1 MIIFLRH
8 AQAEN
13 NAKRIL
19 AGRTEGVHLTK
30 TGIEQA
36 EQIAKY
42 LKPLDISAIYS
53 SPIERASHTAEIVAK
68 NNSLDHN
75 LDDRLTEIE
84 MGKFTRMNYDDM
96 FAKYGNI
103 FLKFYENDPVIAEHE
118 VETFP
123 DVQKRVLDMVDHVLK
138 KHNNENVILVTH
150 MDPIKSMLAK
160 VMNLLPETLF
170 ELIIANASLT
180 IIKEQ
185 DKKFSLSAINAMN
198 IDRYYQTWYPKSS
211 INFKL
216 YRSATQSNDNEQ
228 NISIINHHC
237 DFMHNP
243 NN

>member
-13 NAKRIL
+13 NTKRIL
-19 AGRTEGVHLTK
+19 AGRTEGVPLTK

-36 EQIAKY
+36 ERITKY
-42 LKPLDISAIYS
+42 LASIDISAIYS
-53 SPIERASHTAEIVAK
+53 SPIERARHTAVIIAK
-68 NNSLDHN
+68 NCSLEEVVIDE
-75 LDDRLTEIE
+75 RLTEID

-103 FLKFYENDPVIAEHE
+103 FLKFYENDPVISEHE

-180 IIKEQ
+180 IITEQ
-185 DKKFSLSAINAMN
+185 DKKFSLSAINAMD
-198 IDRYYQTWYPKSS
+198 IDRYDQT
-211 INFKL
+211 
-216 YRSATQSNDNEQ
+216 
-228 NISIINHHC
+228 
-237 DFMHNP
+237 
-243 NN
+243 

>member
-13 NAKRIL
+13 NTKRIL

-30 TGIEQA
+30 AGIEQA
-36 EQIAKY
+36 ESIAKY
-42 LKPLDISAIYS
+42 LKSLDISAIYS

-68 NNSLDHN
+68 NNSLDYE

-84 MGKFTRMNYDDM
+84 MGRFTRMNYDDM

-123 DVQKRVLDMVDHVLK
+123 EVQRRVLDMVTHVVK
-138 KHNNENVILVTH
+138 KHKNENVIFVTH
-150 MDPIKSMLAK
+150 MDPIKSMLSI
-160 VMNLLPETLF
+160 VMDLKPKTLF

-185 DKKFSLSAINAMN
+185 ENKFSLSAINAMDV
-198 IDRYYQTWYPKSS
+198 DRYYQTW
-211 INFKL
+211 
-216 YRSATQSNDNEQ
+216 
-228 NISIINHHC
+228 
-237 DFMHNP
+237 
-243 NN
+243 

>member
-30 TGIEQA
+30 TGLEQA
-36 EQIAKY
+36 ERIAKY

-123 DVQKRVLDMVDHVLK
+123 QVQSRILDMVNHMVE
-138 KHNNENVILVTH
+138 KHKNENVILVTH
-150 MDPIKSMLAK
+150 MDPIKSMLST
-160 VMNLLPETLF
+160 VMGLKPKTLF

-198 IDRYYQTWYPKSS
+198 IDRYYQTW
-211 INFKL
+211 
-216 YRSATQSNDNEQ
+216 
-228 NISIINHHC
+228 
-237 DFMHNP
+237 
-243 NN
+243 

>member
-19 AGRTEGVHLTK
+19 AGRIEGVHLTK

-53 SPIERASHTAEIVAK
+53 SPIERASHTAEIIAK
-68 NNSLDHN
+68 NRSLDYE
-75 LDDRLTEIE
+75 LDDRITEID

-118 VETFP
+118 VETYLH
-123 DVQKRVLDMVDHVLK
+123 VQRRVLDMVDHVVK
-138 KHNNENVILVTH
+138 KHKNENAILVTH
-150 MDPIKSMLAK
+150 MDPIKSMLST
-160 VMNLLPETLF
+160 VMDLKPKALF

-185 DKKFSLSAINAMN
+185 ENKFSLSAINAMDV
-198 IDRYYQTWYPKSS
+198 DRYYQTW
-211 INFKL
+211 
-216 YRSATQSNDNEQ
+216 
-228 NISIINHHC
+228 
-237 DFMHNP
+237 
-243 NN
+243 

>member
-13 NAKRIL
+13 NTKRIL
-19 AGRTEGVHLTK
+19 AGRTEGVPLTK
-30 TGIEQA
+30 TGIQQA
-36 EQIAKY
+36 EQISEY

-53 SPIERASHTAEIVAK
+53 SPIERAKHTAEIVAK
-68 NNSLDHN
+68 NCSLDVV
-75 LDDRLTEIE
+75 LDERLTEID

-103 FLKFYENDPVIAEHE
+103 FLKFYENDPVISEHE

-123 DVQKRVLDMVDHVLK
+123 NVQKRVLDLVDHVLK

-160 VMNLLPETLF
+160 VMNLAPETLF

-180 IIKEQ
+180 IVKEQ
-185 DKKFSLSAINAMN
+185 DKKFSLSAINAMDV
-198 IDRYYQTWYPKSS
+198 DRYHQTW
-211 INFKL
+211 
-216 YRSATQSNDNEQ
+216 
-228 NISIINHHC
+228 
-237 DFMHNP
+237 
-243 NN
+243 

>member
-13 NAKRIL
+13 NTKRIL
-19 AGRTEGVHLTK
+19 AGRTEGVPLTK

-36 EQIAKY
+36 ERIAKY
-42 LKPLDISAIYS
+42 LAPIDISAIYS
-53 SPIERASHTAEIVAK
+53 SPIERAKHTAEIVAK
-68 NNSLDHN
+68 NCSLDVV
-75 LDDRLTEIE
+75 LDERLTEIN

-103 FLKFYENDPVIAEHE
+103 FLKFYENDPVISEHE

-123 DVQKRVLDMVDHVLK
+123 DVQKRVLEMVDHVLK

-160 VMNLLPETLF
+160 VMNLVPKTLF

-185 DKKFSLSAINAMN
+185 DEIFSLSAINAMN
-198 IDRYYQTWYPKSS
+198 IDRYYQTW
-211 INFKL
+211 
-216 YRSATQSNDNEQ
+216 
-228 NISIINHHC
+228 
-237 DFMHNP
+237 
-243 NN
+243 

>member
-68 NNSLDHN
+68 NNSLDYE

-84 MGKFTRMNYDDM
+84 MGKFTLMNYDDM

-103 FLKFYENDPVIAEHE
+103 FLKFYENDPVIAEQE
-118 VETFP
+118 VETFLH
-123 DVQKRVLDMVDHVLK
+123 VQERILDIVNHIVE
-138 KHNNENVILVTH
+138 KHKNENVILVTH
-150 MDPIKSMLAK
+150 MDPIKSMLST
-160 VMNLLPETLF
+160 VMDLKPKALF
-170 ELIIANASLT
+170 ELIIAHASLT

-185 DKKFSLSAINAMN
+185 DKKFSLSAINAMDV
-198 IDRYYQTWYPKSS
+198 DRYYQTW
-211 INFKL
+211 
-216 YRSATQSNDNEQ
+216 
-228 NISIINHHC
+228 
-237 DFMHNP
+237 
-243 NN
+243 

>member
-13 NAKRIL
+13 NTNLIL

-30 TGIEQA
+30 AGIEQA
-36 EQIAKY
+36 ESIAKY
-42 LKPLDISAIYS
+42 LKSLDISAIYS

-68 NNSLDHN
+68 NNSLDYE
-75 LDDRLTEIE
+75 LDDRITEIE

-123 DVQKRVLDMVDHVLK
+123 EVQRRVLDMVTHVVK
-138 KHNNENVILVTH
+138 KHKNENVIFVTH
-150 MDPIKSMLAK
+150 MDPIKSMLSI
-160 VMNLLPETLF
+160 VMDLKPKTLF

-185 DKKFSLSAINAMN
+185 ENKFSLSAINAMD
-198 IDRYYQTWYPKSS
+198 IDRYYQT
-211 INFKL
+211 
-216 YRSATQSNDNEQ
+216 
-228 NISIINHHC
+228 
-237 DFMHNP
+237 
-243 NN
+243 

>member
-19 AGRTEGVHLTK
+19 AGRTEGIHLTK

-36 EQIAKY
+36 ERIAKY

-103 FLKFYENDPVIAEHE
+103 FLKFYENDPVIAEQE

-123 DVQKRVLDMVDHVLK
+123 HVQERILDMVSHIVE
-138 KHNNENVILVTH
+138 KHKNENVILVTH
-150 MDPIKSMLAK
+150 MDPIKSMLST
-160 VMNLLPETLF
+160 VMDLKPKALF

-198 IDRYYQTWYPKSS
+198 VDRYYQTW
-211 INFKL
+211 
-216 YRSATQSNDNEQ
+216 
-228 NISIINHHC
+228 
-237 DFMHNP
+237 
-243 NN
+243 

>member
-13 NAKRIL
+13 NTKRIL
-19 AGRTEGVHLTK
+19 AGRTEGVPLTK

-36 EQIAKY
+36 ERISEY

-68 NNSLDHN
+68 NRSLEVV
-75 LDDRLTEIE
+75 LDERLTEID

-103 FLKFYENDPVIAEHE
+103 FLKFYENDPVISEHE

-123 DVQKRVLDMVDHVLK
+123 DVQKRVLDMIEHVLK

-160 VMNLLPETLF
+160 VMNLVPETLF
-170 ELIIANASLT
+170 ELVIANASLT

-185 DKKFSLSAINAMN
+185 DKIFSLSAINAMN
-198 IDRYYQTWYPKSS
+198 IDRYYHT
-211 INFKL
+211 
-216 YRSATQSNDNEQ
+216 
-228 NISIINHHC
+228 
-237 DFMHNP
+237 
-243 NN
+243 

>member
-68 NNSLDHN
+68 NCSLEVV
-75 LDDRLTEIE
+75 LDERLTEID

-123 DVQKRVLDMVDHVLK
+123 DVQKRLLDMVDHVLK
-138 KHNNENVILVTH
+138 KHKNENVILVTH
-150 MDPIKSMLAK
+150 MDPIKSMLST
-160 VMNLLPETLF
+160 VMDLRPKALF

-198 IDRYYQTWYPKSS
+198 IDRYYQTW
-211 INFKL
+211 
-216 YRSATQSNDNEQ
+216 
-228 NISIINHHC
+228 
-237 DFMHNP
+237 
-243 NN
+243 

>member
-13 NAKRIL
+13 NTKRIL
-19 AGRTEGVHLTK
+19 AGRTEGVPLTK

-36 EQIAKY
+36 ERITKY

-68 NNSLDHN
+68 NCSLEVVVDQ
-75 LDDRLTEIE
+75 RLTEIN

-96 FAKYGNI
+96 FTKYGNI
-103 FLKFYENDPVIAEHE
+103 FLKFYENDPVISEHE

-123 DVQKRVLDMVDHVLK
+123 DVQKRVLEMVDHVLK

-160 VMNLLPETLF
+160 VMNLAPETLF

-180 IIKEQ
+180 IVKEQ
-185 DKKFSLSAINAMN
+185 DKKFSLSAINAMDV
-198 IDRYYQTWYPKSS
+198 DRYHQTW
-211 INFKL
+211 
-216 YRSATQSNDNEQ
+216 
-228 NISIINHHC
+228 
-237 DFMHNP
+237 
-243 NN
+243 

>member
-13 NAKRIL
+13 NAKRIH

-68 NNSLDHN
+68 NNSLDYE

-84 MGKFTRMNYDDM
+84 MGKFTLMNYDDM

-103 FLKFYENDPVIAEHE
+103 FLKFYENDPVIAEQE
-118 VETFP
+118 VETFLH
-123 DVQKRVLDMVDHVLK
+123 VQERILDIVNHIVE
-138 KHNNENVILVTH
+138 KHKNENVILVTH
-150 MDPIKSMLAK
+150 MDPIKSMLST
-160 VMNLLPETLF
+160 VMDLKPKTLF

-185 DKKFSLSAINAMN
+185 DKKFSLSAINAMDV
-198 IDRYYQTWYPKSS
+198 DRYYQTW
-211 INFKL
+211 
-216 YRSATQSNDNEQ
+216 
-228 NISIINHHC
+228 
-237 DFMHNP
+237 
-243 NN
+243 

>member
-13 NAKRIL
+13 NTKRIL
-19 AGRTEGVHLTK
+19 AGRTEGVPLTK

-36 EQIAKY
+36 ERIAKY
-42 LKPLDISAIYS
+42 LAPIDISAIYS
-53 SPIERASHTAEIVAK
+53 SPIERAKHTAEIVAK
-68 NNSLDHN
+68 NCSLDVV
-75 LDDRLTEIE
+75 LDERLTEIN

-103 FLKFYENDPVIAEHE
+103 FLKFYENDPVISEHE

-160 VMNLLPETLF
+160 VMDLKPKTLF

-185 DKKFSLSAINAMN
+185 DKIFSLSAINAMD
-198 IDRYYQTWYPKSS
+198 IDRYYQTW
-211 INFKL
+211 
-216 YRSATQSNDNEQ
+216 
-228 NISIINHHC
+228 
-237 DFMHNP
+237 
-243 NN
+243 